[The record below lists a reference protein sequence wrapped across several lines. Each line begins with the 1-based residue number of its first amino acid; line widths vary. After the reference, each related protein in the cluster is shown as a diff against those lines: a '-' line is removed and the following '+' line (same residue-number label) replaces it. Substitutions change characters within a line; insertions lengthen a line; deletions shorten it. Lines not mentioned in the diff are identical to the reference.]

1 MPKIFDL
8 HCDTISTAMNN
19 NKSMY
24 QNDLHIDLCR
34 GLENFVW
41 VQTFAL
47 FIEDK
52 YIQNGA
58 FDNFIKQYNFFQ
70 NHLEKYKDKYNN
82 VLYNKNI
89 LENKCNYILSV
100 EGGSMLE
107 GKIDNIQEL
116 VKRNI
121 GIFTLTWNSANEIAG
136 GVNSDIGLTSFGKQ
150 VVTEL
155 ENNNIIVDV
164 SHINERSFYDVAS
177 MAVKPIIASHSNSKT
192 ICNNKRNLT
201 DEQIKFIIDNKGLIG
216 INYYT
221 YFINDKDDC
230 SIDEM
235 CKHVEYILSLGGEHI
250 LSLGSDFD
258 GASVSSEI
266 ENIKG
271 VEKLY
276 NSMIKYFKKDIT
288 DKIFFDNANS
298 FVKKYLLK

>member
-19 NKSMY
+19 NKSIY

-34 GLENFVW
+34 GLENSVW

-70 NHLEKYKDKYNN
+70 KHLEKYKDKYNN
-82 VLYNKNI
+82 VLYNKTI

-107 GKIDNIQEL
+107 GNIDNIQEL

-136 GVNSDIGLTSFGKQ
+136 GVSSDIGLTPFGKQ
-150 VVTEL
+150 VVSEL
-155 ENNNIIVDV
+155 ENNNILVDV

-177 MAVKPIIASHSNSKT
+177 IAAKPIIASHSNSKT

-201 DEQIKFIIDNKGLIG
+201 DEQIKFIIDNKGIIG

-221 YFINDKDDC
+221 YFINGKDDC

-250 LSLGSDFD
+250 LCLGSDFD

-288 DKIFFDNANS
+288 DKIFFDNANN
-298 FVKKYLLK
+298 FVNKYLIK